1 MDHAEAHERLAD
13 LALEPEGLA
22 ALERDASPDAAR
34 LRAHLASCAECEAE
48 MDSLR
53 WTDAALRDAFAAD
66 IEDSPTGEIR
76 TPTGLRAWILAAA
89 ESLPDEEVRRDVS
102 HPASPARPSVTRW
115 TWLALAAAFVVVVGA
130 GGLLVQRAAELE
142 VARAELAELG
152 DMASTLDRILAD
164 PKHVI
169 VPLKTADGTPGGA
182 IAWNQTEVVVL
193 ATTLAR
199 PTEGSEYRC
208 WVEEHGDRWGV
219 GTMSFGDSTAYWAGG
234 LDEWNASFAAGTRFG
249 VTLVAP
255 AGGGDPLPVLVA
267 EF

>member
-1 MDHAEAHERLAD
+1 VDHAEAHERLTD

-22 ALERDASPDAAR
+22 ALERDASPDAGR

-66 IEDSPTGEIR
+66 NEDSPTGEIR
-76 TPTGLRAWILAAA
+76 TPTGLRARILAAA
-89 ESLPDEEVRRDVS
+89 ASQPDEEVRRVP
-102 HPASPARPSVTRW
+102 HPTSRARPSVTRW

-142 VARAELAELG
+142 EARAELAELG
-152 DMASTLDRILAD
+152 AMAATIDRILAD
-164 PKHVI
+164 PERVI
-169 VPLKTADGTPGGA
+169 VALKTADGTPGGA
-182 IAWNQTEVVVL
+182 IAWNRTEVVVL

-199 PTEGSEYRC
+199 PTEGREYRC
-208 WVEEHGDRWGV
+208 WVEEDGERWGV
-219 GTMSFGDSTAYWAGG
+219 GTMSFGGSTAYWAGT
-234 LDEWNASFAAGTRFG
+234 LESWNATFAPGSRFG
-249 VTLVAP
+249 VTLIPP